1 MVVEVLGTLCVGV
14 AHQSN
19 QTIQIEIANADAL
32 PTLVN
37 ILRNC
42 NDPMLQVI
50 KPRWFINFEIIT
62 FEVIDQTCHIFFR
75 TIYLLVS
82 YCYIL
87 VIYYKIA
94 K

>member
-19 QTIQIEIANADAL
+19 QAIQMDIANADAL

-50 KPRWFINFEIIT
+50 KPG
-62 FEVIDQTCHIFFR
+62 C
-75 TIYLLVS
+75 LLHLKLLTK
-82 YCYIL
+82 L
-87 VIYYKIA
+87 VA
-94 K
+94 F